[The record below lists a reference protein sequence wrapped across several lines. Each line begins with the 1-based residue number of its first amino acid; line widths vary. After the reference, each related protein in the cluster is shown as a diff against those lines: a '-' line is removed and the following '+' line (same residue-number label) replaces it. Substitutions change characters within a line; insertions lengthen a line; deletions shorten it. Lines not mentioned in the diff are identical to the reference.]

1 MLRSNIEKLQKLDPK
16 KASQVNDIPI
26 KVIKEIENIIVQ

>member
-1 MLRSNIEKLQKLDPK
+1 MLRSNIKKLQKLDPK

-26 KVIKEIENIIVQ
+26 KVIKKNETL